1 MRTVFN
7 FLVMPEIPVHD
18 VEHIISSYIDNVENE
33 FRDKGQYYRGFIGNI
48 NKQWFPLLSDEEID
62 YFKSKYTE
70 TVNRL
75 FPKLPPR

>member
-1 MRTVFN
+1 MADISIHN
-7 FLVMPEIPVHD
+7 AEY
-18 VEHIISSYIDNVENE
+18 IISSYIDKVEDE
-33 FRDKGQYYRGFIGNI
+33 FRSKGRCYRGFIGNI

-62 YFKSKYTE
+62 DFKNRYTE